1 MQAVELIGN
10 ATVDFAHV
18 YKAETYENTI
28 AMGENEIEVSFLT
41 EGELEIWDGKQTF
54 TASKGDIMCAYGG
67 EKRVK
72 SKNFHCHH
80 TVRFRFNEIVTGEK
94 GLLLPF
100 LTKASALT
108 AEIEKWLD
116 LLIYKPYLYL
126 DSPTKSTYAA
136 LSVLCKID
144 EIFRAEGGEK
154 FKEGQMLSLRA
165 KKYVHKRIAEPLTQ
179 REVARYLGVTPGYLC
194 GQFKKAEGIT
204 LIAYVNR
211 AKLSGVKNLM
221 EKEGLK
227 LKDACVRFGYQDP
240 NYVSHLYKKTFGR
253 TITSKSDTPKL
264 KKEEEKG

>member
-1 MQAVELIGN
+1 MQAIELKGN
-10 ATVDFAHV
+10 AVVDFAHV
-18 YKAETYENTI
+18 YKAERYENTI
-28 AMGENEIEVSFLT
+28 AMAENEIEISFLT
-41 EGELEIWDGKQTF
+41 EGELIIQDGAQMF
-54 TASKGDIMCAYGG
+54 VASKGDIMCSYGG
-67 EKRVK
+67 AKRVK
-72 SKNFHCHH
+72 SEKFHCHH
-80 TVRFRFNEIVTGEK
+80 TVRFRFDHIYKGEK

-108 AEIEKWLD
+108 EEIEKWLD

-144 EIFRAEGGEK
+144 ETFRAEGGEK
-154 FKEGQMLSLRA
+154 FKEGQMLAQRA
-165 KKYVHKRIAEPLTQ
+165 KKYVHKRLSEPLTQ
-179 REVARYLGVTPGYLC
+179 REVARYLGVSPGYLC

-204 LIAYVNR
+204 LMSYVNR

-227 LKDACVRFGYQDP
+227 LKDACARFGYQDP

-253 TITSKSDTPKL
+253 NITSKSDTPKL
-264 KKEEEKG
+264 KKEE

>member
-1 MQAVELIGN
+1 MQAIELKGN

-18 YKAETYENTI
+18 YKADTYENTI

-41 EGELEIWDGKQTF
+41 EGELEIWDGTR
-54 TASKGDIMCAYGG
+54 TYVATKGDIMCSYGG
-67 EKRVK
+67 AKRVK
-72 SKNFHCHH
+72 SKTFHCHH
-80 TVRFRFNEIVTGEK
+80 TARFCFSQIVGGEK

-100 LTKASALT
+100 LTKASAKT
-108 AEIEKWLD
+108 EEIERLLD
-116 LLIYKPYLYL
+116 ALIYKPYLFL

-144 EIFRAEGGEK
+144 EIFRAEGGEN
-154 FKEGQMLSLRA
+154 FKEGQVLSLRA
-165 KKYVHKRIAEPLTQ
+165 KKYIYKRLNQPLTQ

-204 LIAYVNR
+204 LISYVNH

-227 LKDACVRFGYQDP
+227 LKEACLRFGYTDP

-253 TITSKSDTPKL
+253 TITSKADRAKL
-264 KKEEEKG
+264 RTEEER